1 MTNRLKILFAGAGK
15 FGLPTL
21 RAILDAGHEV
31 PLVVSQLDKP
41 AGRGN
46 RLTPTPVA
54 KFAIERGLPLVRTG
68 NINAE
73 SLPAA
78 DLMVVIAFGQKIAPH
93 VVDHARLSAVN
104 LHASIL
110 PKLRGAA
117 PINWAILRG
126 DTHAGNS
133 VIRLAQRMDAGAVL
147 AQSRFG
153 IGELETAGELHDRL
167 AVDGASLMLRV
178 IEELGEGRAVETP
191 QEESLATV
199 APKLTREHAKLE
211 FTRPA
216 RELALQV
223 RGLYPWPGC
232 RVRLV
237 DRGGKERGRLTLVK
251 ARALPAHPEREHG
264 SVDATFA
271 AKLNA
276 EEAIIGS
283 IKQGTGDGGIV
294 TAALTISTGNGSL
307 ELVEVQPEGKRPMAL
322 SAYRNGHP
330 FEPGMRLESL

>member
-1 MTNRLKILFAGAGK
+1 MPLKILFAGAGE

-31 PLVVSQLDKP
+31 PLVISQPDKP

-54 KFAIERGLPLVRTG
+54 KFAIERGLPLLRTADV
-68 NINAE
+68 NAE
-73 SLPAA
+73 QLSAA

-93 VVDHARLSAVN
+93 VVDHPRLSSVN

-133 VIRLAQRMDAGAVL
+133 IIRLAQKMDAGPVL
-147 AQSRFG
+147 AQSSFK
-153 IGELETAGELHDRL
+153 IGHLETAGELHDRL
-167 AVDGASLMLRV
+167 AEDGGPLMLRV
-178 IEELGEGRAVETP
+178 IEQLATGKARETP
-191 QEESLATV
+191 QDESQATV
-199 APKLTREHAKLE
+199 APKLTRDHTKLDFARHAHDLG
-211 FTRPA
+211 
-216 RELALQV
+216 LQI

-232 RVRLV
+232 RVRLI
-237 DRGGKERGRLTLVK
+237 DRDGKERDRLTLVR
-251 ARALPAHPEREHG
+251 AQALPAHPDHPG
-264 SVDATFA
+264 DPDAAFA
-271 AKLNA
+271 ASLDAGDAQLESFKKCTGLFGIVMGGLTIA
-276 EEAIIGS
+276 
-283 IKQGTGDGGIV
+283 TGD
-294 TAALTISTGNGSL
+294 AAL
-307 ELVEVQPEGKRPMAL
+307 ELVEVQPEGKRPMPL

-330 FEPGMRLESL
+330 FEAGMRLESL